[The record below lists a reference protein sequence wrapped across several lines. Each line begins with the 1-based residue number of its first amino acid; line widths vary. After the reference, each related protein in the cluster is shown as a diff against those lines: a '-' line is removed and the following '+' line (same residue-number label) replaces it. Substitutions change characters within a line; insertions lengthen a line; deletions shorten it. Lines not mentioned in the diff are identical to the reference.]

1 MNNSQTAVDFQ
12 VHQVQAG
19 FRLPELFGGRDYS
32 EKKQNLS
39 SETNVSFCCLAVEQV
54 SRDISMSLSAL
65 PLSLPCLLLPWTQFP
80 RAIPVFA
87 YNPSPHSIVLRQD
100 QTDPFPVFPGVM
112 EAQES
117 QGVNPGQLPSGLYH
131 KKCGKRLKGGDTPP
145 LLHSRET
152 HTWSTA
158 PRPGIGKTRTCWSGS
173 RGPFPIRKA
182 ERVFSQGPV
191 VTEQGAVDKEWW
203 F

>member
-1 MNNSQTAVDFQ
+1 MKNSQTAVDFQ

-32 EKKQNLS
+32 EKNQNLS

-80 RAIPVFA
+80 RAVPAFA
-87 YNPSPHSIVLRQD
+87 YNPSPHSIALKQD

-117 QGVNPGQLPSGLYH
+117 QGVNPGRLPSGLYH
-131 KKCGKRLKGGDTPP
+131 KKMWPEAQGRGCSPSTPLSWDPHLEYCTQTWYQKDTD
-145 LLHSRET
+145 L
-152 HTWSTA
+152 
-158 PRPGIGKTRTCWSGS
+158 
-173 RGPFPIRKA
+173 
-182 ERVFSQGPV
+182 
-191 VTEQGAVDKEWW
+191 
-203 F
+203 